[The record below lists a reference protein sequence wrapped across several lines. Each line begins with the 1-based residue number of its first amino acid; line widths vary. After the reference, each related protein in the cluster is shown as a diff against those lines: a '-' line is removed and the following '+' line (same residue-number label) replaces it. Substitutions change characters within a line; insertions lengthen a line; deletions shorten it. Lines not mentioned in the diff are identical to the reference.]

1 LIARTGFDTVALS
14 SESGREGVVENRL
27 DINFFDR
34 AVIEDPFPAYET
46 VRSAGR
52 VVWNDVLQAWML
64 PGFDDCKAVLSDP
77 DRFSNAQYRDQEKV
91 WWYEAPNMV
100 LVEPP
105 EHHRLRNPLAPMF
118 TRSAVARLEGRVTEI
133 VNELIEPLVATGED
147 FDVIRDF
154 TKIPTVVLAG
164 MIGVPKE
171 RQEDFRRWS
180 STIAGSLAYG
190 HEDPQAL
197 ERMRRATDEL
207 KDYLTEEVER
217 HRREQPDDVLTAML
231 QAPPE
236 ARMSDGEIRSTIS
249 VLLLAGHDTT
259 AKLMANSLVVLERD
273 PDQRR
278 LLVDD
283 PSLIPAAI
291 EEVLRWCGVL
301 HGVLR
306 TVERDTEIAGVSVSA
321 GQMVCT
327 MPAAANRDPDRWPDP
342 LRFDIRRDQKA
353 HLGFGHGPHTC
364 IGAPLARLETK
375 IALERLLRL
384 APDYELRDV
393 DYGSAWFI
401 RGPERG
407 LIHVTAPARS

>member
-1 LIARTGFDTVALS
+1 
-14 SESGREGVVENRL
+14 
-27 DINFFDR
+27 
-34 AVIEDPFPAYET
+34 
-46 VRSAGR
+46 
-52 VVWNDVLQAWML
+52 
-64 PGFDDCKAVLSDP
+64 
-77 DRFSNAQYRDQEKV
+77 
-91 WWYEAPNMV
+91 
-100 LVEPP
+100 
-105 EHHRLRNPLAPMF
+105 MF
-118 TRSAVARLEGRVTEI
+118 TRTAVGRLEEPVTDI
-133 VNELIEPLVATGED
+133 VNELLEPLVATGED

-154 TKIPTVVLAG
+154 TMIPTVVLAG

-171 RQEDFRRWS
+171 RREDFRRWS

-190 HEDPQAL
+190 NEDPQAL
-197 ERMRRATDEL
+197 ERMRQATDEL
-207 KDYLTEEVER
+207 KDYLTEEVQR
-217 HRREQPDDVLTAML
+217 HRQEQPDDLLTAML

-236 ARMSDGEIRSTIS
+236 ARMSDDEIRSTIS

-259 AKLMANSLVVLERD
+259 AKLMANCLVVLERD

-278 LLVDD
+278 LLVND

-306 TVERDTEIAGVSVSA
+306 TVERDTEIAGIAVSE

-327 MPAAANRDPDRWPDP
+327 MPAAANRDPDRWSDAH
-342 LRFDIRRDQKA
+342 RFDIRREQKA

-375 IALERLLRL
+375 IALERLLCL

-401 RGPERG
+401 RGPQRG
-407 LIHVTAPARS
+407 LIHLPAAART

>member
-1 LIARTGFDTVALS
+1 MALN
-14 SESGREGVVENRL
+14 SESGSEHVLENRL
-27 DINFFDR
+27 DVNFFDR
-34 AVIEDPFPAYET
+34 TIIEDPFPSYEA

-52 VVWNDVLQAWML
+52 VVWNDVLHAWML

-77 DRFSNAQYRDQEKV
+77 NRFSNAQYRDPAKV

-100 LVEPP
+100 TVDPP
-105 EHHRLRNPLAPMF
+105 EHHRLRNPLTPMF
-118 TRSAVARLEGRVTEI
+118 TRTAVGRLEEPVTDI
-133 VNELIEPLVATGED
+133 VNELLEPLVATGED

-154 TKIPTVVLAG
+154 TMIPTVVLAG

-171 RQEDFRRWS
+171 RREDFRRWS

-190 HEDPQAL
+190 NEDPQAL
-197 ERMRRATDEL
+197 ERMRQATDEL
-207 KDYLTEEVER
+207 KDYLTEEVQR
-217 HRREQPDDVLTAML
+217 HRQEQPDECLLTAML

-236 ARMSDGEIRSTIS
+236 ARMSDDEIRSTIS

-259 AKLMANSLVVLERD
+259 AKLMANCLVVLERD

-278 LLVDD
+278 LLVND

-306 TVERDTEIAGVSVSA
+306 TVERDTEIAGIVVSE

-327 MPAAANRDPDRWPDP
+327 MPAAVDPRP
-342 LRFDIRRDQKA
+342 R
-353 HLGFGHGPHTC
+353 
-364 IGAPLARLETK
+364 PLA
-375 IALERLLRL
+375 
-384 APDYELRDV
+384 
-393 DYGSAWFI
+393 
-401 RGPERG
+401 
-407 LIHVTAPARS
+407 